1 MKKSLLTVVALLV
14 ASSVFADPVQQ
25 PLTLASAD
33 TSVSVNLQSSEATD
47 LGARVDQEVKNVSDA
62 LSAQF
67 DSELSAKIAKEVVA
81 NVKF

>member
-1 MKKSLLTVVALLV
+1 MKKSSLTLIALLV
-14 ASSVFADPVQQ
+14 TSSVFADPAQQ

-62 LSAQF
+62 LSAKI
-67 DSELSAKIAKEVVA
+67 DAELSAKIANEVVTS
-81 NVKF
+81 VKF

>member
-1 MKKSLLTVVALLV
+1 MKKSSLALVALLV
-14 ASSVFADPVQQ
+14 AGSAFADQAQQ

-33 TSVSVNLQSSEATD
+33 TSVSVNLQSSEAID

-62 LSAQF
+62 LSAKF
-67 DSELSAKIAKEVVA
+67 DSELSANIAKEVVA

>member
-1 MKKSLLTVVALLV
+1 MKKSSLTLVALLV
-14 ASSVFADPVQQ
+14 ASSVFADPAQQ

-33 TSVSVNLQSSEATD
+33 TSVSVNLKSSEATD

-62 LSAQF
+62 LSAKIEA
-67 DSELSAKIAKEVVA
+67 ELSAKIANEAVA